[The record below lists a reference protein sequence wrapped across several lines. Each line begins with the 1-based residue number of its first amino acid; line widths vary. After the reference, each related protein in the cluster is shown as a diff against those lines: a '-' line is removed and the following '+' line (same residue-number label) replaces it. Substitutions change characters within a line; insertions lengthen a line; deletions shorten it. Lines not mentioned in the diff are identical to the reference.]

1 MSAAEH
7 HEVERV
13 ATVTQ
18 LPSRAMPDPEP
29 PAIVE
34 PRESLLRR
42 LAAYMQPPDIWSDD
56 RPSLRKVWLYVAYGR
71 WTDESGLL
79 RVLGALDSFV
89 LVLPVFSA
97 LYTFL
102 WLWERPARRFIAAT
116 VVALALLAL
125 KGN

>member
-13 ATVTQ
+13 ATVTK

-34 PRESLLRR
+34 PKAPLLPRV
-42 LAAYMQPPDIWSDD
+42 ATYWHPPDIWSEK
-56 RPSLRKVWLYVAYGR
+56 RPSLRDVWLYVRYGR

-79 RVLGALDSFV
+79 RVLGALDSFLV
-89 LVLPVFSA
+89 VLPVHA
-97 LYTFL
+97 LLYTLL
-102 WLWERPARRFIAAT
+102 WVWERPARRFIAAT
-116 VVALALLAL
+116 VVALAILAF
-125 KGN
+125 